1 MNEEKYRVLILD
13 DDDELGELLREY
25 LQNTRQC
32 DVTYVNTVP
41 DFWECL
47 SKNNYDILFLD
58 YRLPNANGLEILAH
72 LGEVGIT
79 IPTVMMTGEGSEN
92 IAARAI
98 QTGALDYLVKGEM
111 SLTSLPPLIHK
122 AVRLREMQ
130 RAMQQYLEQVR
141 FQAMLLDNMR
151 DAVVVWGLDGK
162 ITYWNTAAEQ
172 LYGVPAADR
181 LGQTVQAVYFP
192 CFEPPIDLPDLG
204 QTGNIQLEH
213 RCELA
218 TGEKIW
224 VSTHITTLYNEGSG
238 GEPIGY
244 MNVARDITPR
254 KLEQEALV
262 KSQHFVQRI
271 LDTSPNIIYTFD
283 VWTQR
288 FGFINPEVQAIL
300 GYPVDTFAGASFD
313 VFAERVHPADRAA
326 VAQHLHDL
334 QSMREGQVLE
344 IEYRFITQKQESRWL
359 KTRETVF
366 SRREDGLPAEI
377 IGVIQDIT
385 ASKLAQEKLQHRLDS
400 ERMLS
405 TISNTFINLEPAAM
419 DQGIVDAM
427 ETVGDF
433 VHAGCGA
440 IFLLEEGHIA
450 HAYST
455 PQARCL
461 TEDMD
466 AFSPTEAPWLF
477 RQMQENAN
485 VVFNHLDDLPDEAAR
500 EKTGLAGLGLNS
512 LILIPMLYNNNL
524 YGALCF
530 AAAERPLPWA
540 EDDLYV
546 LRTFGEM
553 ITNALVQK
561 QVDQALRKSEARYR
575 AIVEEHQTEMICRF
589 LPDTTLTFVNEAYCK
604 YYGLERACLVGT
616 SFLEPVLDDHQP
628 YTRDRLE
635 SLSTDTPVSMFE
647 HQVRLPGGEVRWQE
661 WVGRAIFDPLNDFIE
676 FQAVGRDI
684 TERKR
689 MEEQVKNA
697 QTHLTQAARLAS
709 IGALASGVAHQI
721 SNPLTTIIA
730 DAQLLT
736 HQLETGHPARESV
749 EAIVQAGWRAQQVIT
764 ELMKFSEP
772 DQARQEP
779 VDINETIQAALLLA
793 GAHIQT
799 QGVRLDVLLAP
810 NLPTITANPRRLTD
824 LWVNLLLLARSAF
837 RDEGEH
843 CIRIHSEQREPNLLC
858 VDLTDDGTPIPSD
871 QYESI
876 FEPQLLPTG
885 EGRGTGI
892 ELSVCREIV
901 RQNRG
906 QISISGSG
914 QETTFHITFA
924 LEG

>member
-1 MNEEKYRVLILD
+1 MSEEKYRVLILD

-47 SKNNYDILFLD
+47 SRNNYDILFLD

-98 QTGALDYLVKGEM
+98 QAGALDYLVKGDM
-111 SLTSLPPLIHK
+111 SLNSLPPLIHK
-122 AVRLREMQ
+122 AVRLSEMQ
-130 RAMQQYLEQVR
+130 RAMQKYLEQIR

-151 DAVVVWGLDGK
+151 DAVVVWGLDDR

-172 LYGVPAADR
+172 LYGVPASER
-181 LGQTVQAVYFP
+181 LGQTVQSVYFP
-192 CFEPPIDLPDLG
+192 CFEPPIDLPDLD
-204 QTGNIQLEH
+204 QSGNIQLEH

-218 TGEKIW
+218 NGKKIW
-224 VSTHITTLYNEGSG
+224 ISTHITTLYNEGSR
-238 GEPIGY
+238 EPIGY

-283 VWTQR
+283 VWER
-288 FGFINPEVQAIL
+288 KFGFINPEVQAIL
-300 GYPVDTFAGASFD
+300 GYPVETFAGAPHE
-313 VFAERVHPADRAA
+313 VFAQHLHPADRGAM
-326 VAQHLHDL
+326 AQHLHDL
-334 QSMREGQVLE
+334 QSMREGEVLE
-344 IEYRFITQKQESRWL
+344 IEYRFINQKQETLWL

-366 SRREDGLPAEI
+366 SRREDGQPAEV
-377 IGVIQDIT
+377 IGVVQDIT
-385 ASKLAQEKLQHRLDS
+385 ASKLAQEKLQHRLNS

-405 TISNTFINLEPAAM
+405 TISNTFINLEPAEM
-419 DQGIVDAM
+419 DHGIVDAM
-427 ETVGDF
+427 ETVGQF
-433 VHAGCGA
+433 VQAGCGA
-440 IFLLEEGHIA
+440 IFLMEEGSIA
-450 HAYST
+450 HAYAT

-461 TEDMD
+461 TEDMETL
-466 AFSPTEAPWLF
+466 SPTEAPWIF
-477 RQMQENAN
+477 HQMQENNIVAL
-485 VVFNHLDDLPDEAAR
+485 NHREEMPPEAAQ
-500 EKTGLAGLGLNS
+500 EKDGLAALGLDS

-530 AAAERPLPWA
+530 AAAERPQPWA

-553 ITNALVQK
+553 ITNALIQK

-604 YYGLERACLVGT
+604 YYGVERACLVGT
-616 SFLEPVLDDHQP
+616 SFLDPVLEDHQP
-628 YTRDRLE
+628 FTRDQLA
-635 SLSTDTPVSMFE
+635 SLSTENPVSLFE
-647 HQVRLPGGEVRWQE
+647 HQVRLQNGAVRWQE
-661 WVGRAIFDPLNDFIE
+661 WVGRAIFDPRNDFIE

-689 MEEQVKNA
+689 MEEQVKTA
-697 QTHLTQAARLAS
+697 QTHLTQAARLSS

-730 DAQLLT
+730 DAQLLSY
-736 HQLETGHPARESV
+736 QLKDGHPARESV
-749 EAIVQAGWRAQQVIT
+749 DAIVQAGWRAQRVIS

-772 DQARQEP
+772 DQARQKP
-779 VDINETIQAALLLA
+779 VSVNETIQTALLLA
-793 GAHIQT
+793 GAHIQS
-799 QGVRLDVLLAP
+799 QGVRLEVQLSPD
-810 NLPTITANPRRLTD
+810 LPQITANPRRLTD

-837 RDEGEH
+837 HDETEH
-843 CIRIHSEQREPNLLC
+843 CIRIRSERREPNLLC
-858 VDLTDDGTPIPSD
+858 IDLTDDGIPIPPD
-871 QYESI
+871 EYERI
-876 FEPQLLPTG
+876 FEPQLYPTG

-892 ELSVCREIV
+892 ELSICREIV

-914 QETTFHITFA
+914 NETTFHITFA